1 MNRNDKKIAIIFTVL
16 FVLLEAVVYTIIFL
30 WEWSGKSNANST
42 DCTTLVGL
50 VFTTIMVACCFLPL
64 SITIRHYA
72 KLAKMKILYVI
83 FSFIKFACSVWLL
96 LSVIVLILRTFVH
109 LDL

>member
-30 WEWSGKSNANST
+30 WEWFSRSNANLT

-50 VFTTIMVACCFLPL
+50 VFTTIVVACCFLPL

-72 KLAKMKILYVI
+72 KLAKMKILYFI
-83 FSFIKFACSVWLL
+83 FSFIKLACSVWLV

-109 LDL
+109 